1 LHNTKQQIKRETKM
15 KKILFGLMLSAVA
28 TVSGAQTDYPNRAVR
43 VIVPFP
49 VGQTADLIARMLSQK
64 LSDAMGQNFWV
75 EDKPGAGGII
85 GMEAAK
91 SQAPDGYNLLFASSG
106 PLAINEALYP
116 NIPYKTLRDF
126 TPIVMTVEAPQ
137 FIAVRNNFPATTLK
151 DLITFVKS
159 KSGQVNYGSGG
170 TGLTN
175 HLTMEL
181 LKVETGMQM
190 THIPYKG
197 ATPAMTALMAGDID
211 LMFESGPA
219 VLPHVVSGKLKLIA
233 VGSGHRSLALPQ
245 VPTVAE
251 SGVPGFH
258 ATTWAGFLAPIGL
271 PKPIVDK
278 LNGEVRKALADPTL
292 RERLIK
298 LGAEPLDL
306 SPADSHAY
314 IAKGIALWAGAVKA
328 SGATAD

>member
-1 LHNTKQQIKRETKM
+1 MR
-15 KKILFGLMLSAVA
+15 KILLGLMFSLVTSV
-28 TVSGAQTDYPNRAVR
+28 GCAQGDYPARSVR
-43 VIVPFP
+43 IIVPFP
-49 VGQTADLIARMLSQK
+49 VGQTADLIARMLAQK
-64 LSDAMGQNFWV
+64 LTDSLGQSFWV

-91 SQAPDGYNLLFASSG
+91 NQAPDGYTLLFASSG

-126 TPIVMTVEAPQ
+126 TPIAMAVEAPQ
-137 FIAVRNNFPATTLK
+137 FIAVRSDFPVTNLQ
-151 DLITFVKS
+151 DLIEFVKS
-159 KSGQVNYGSGG
+159 KSGKVNYGSGG

-219 VLPHVVSGKLKLIA
+219 VMPHVVNGKLKLIA

-245 VPTVAE
+245 IPTVAE
-251 SGVPGFH
+251 SGVSGFH
-258 ATTWAGFLAPIGL
+258 ATTWAGLLAPQGL
-271 PKPIVDK
+271 PSAIVDK
-278 LNGEVRKALADPTL
+278 VNGEVRKALADPAL

-298 LGAEPLDL
+298 LGAEPMDM
-306 SPADSHAY
+306 SARESYDY
-314 IAKGIALWAGAVKA
+314 IAKGITLWAGAVKA
-328 SGATAD
+328 SGATVD

>member
-1 LHNTKQQIKRETKM
+1 LRNTKQQIKRETKM

-314 IAKGIALWAGAVKA
+314 IAKGITLWAGAVKA

>member
-1 LHNTKQQIKRETKM
+1 VKQFLFM
-15 KKILFGLMLSAVA
+15 LAVLFGTVLNNVSAQ
-28 TVSGAQTDYPNRAVR
+28 SDYPVRAVR

-49 VGQTADLIARMLSQK
+49 VGQTADLIARMLAQK
-64 LSDAMGQNFWV
+64 LSEAFGQNFWV

-91 SQAPDGYNLLFASSG
+91 GQVADGYNLLFASSG

-126 TPIVMTVEAPQ
+126 TPIAMAVEAPQ
-137 FIAVRNNFPATTLK
+137 FIAVRTNFPANNLK
-151 DLITFVKS
+151 ELIAYVKS

-181 LKVETGMQM
+181 LKVATGMQM
-190 THIPYKG
+190 THVPYKG

-219 VLPHVVSGKLKLIA
+219 VMPHVVNGKLKLLV
-233 VGSGHRSLALPQ
+233 VGSGHRSLALPEI
-245 VPTVAE
+245 PTVAE

-258 ATTWAGFLAPIGL
+258 ATTWAGLLGPIGL
-271 PKPIVDK
+271 PRPIAEK
-278 LNGEVRKALADPTL
+278 LNAAVRQALADPAL

-298 LGAEPLDL
+298 LGAEPMNMSVDA
-306 SPADSHAY
+306 SRDY
-314 IAKGIALWAGAVKA
+314 IAKGIELWAGAVKA

>member
-1 LHNTKQQIKRETKM
+1 M
-15 KKILFGLMLSAVA
+15 KKILFGCLLSLFA
-28 TVSGAQTDYPNRAVR
+28 TVSVAQSDYPNRPVR

-64 LSDAMGQNFWV
+64 LSDALGQNFWV
-75 EDKPGAGGII
+75 ENKPGAGGII

-91 SQAPDGYNLLFASSG
+91 AQASDGYNLLFASSG

-137 FIAVRNNFPATTLK
+137 FIAVRSNFPASTLK
-151 DLITFVKS
+151 DLIAYVKS

-190 THIPYKG
+190 THVPYKG
-197 ATPAMTALMAGDID
+197 ATPAMTALMAGDTD

-219 VLPHVVSGKLKLIA
+219 VIPHVTNGRLKLIA

-258 ATTWAGFLAPIGL
+258 ATTWAGFLAPIGIAQ
-271 PKPIVDK
+271 PIVDK
-278 LNGEVRKALADPTL
+278 LSAEVRKALADPAM
-292 RERLIK
+292 RDRLIK

-306 SPADSHAY
+306 SPADSRDY
-314 IAKGIALWAGAVKA
+314 VAKGIALWAGAVKA

>member
-1 LHNTKQQIKRETKM
+1 
-15 KKILFGLMLSAVA
+15 
-28 TVSGAQTDYPNRAVR
+28 
-43 VIVPFP
+43 
-49 VGQTADLIARMLSQK
+49 
-64 LSDAMGQNFWV
+64 
-75 EDKPGAGGII
+75 
-85 GMEAAK
+85 
-91 SQAPDGYNLLFASSG
+91 
-106 PLAINEALYP
+106 
-116 NIPYKTLRDF
+116 
-126 TPIVMTVEAPQ
+126 
-137 FIAVRNNFPATTLK
+137 
-151 DLITFVKS
+151 
-159 KSGQVNYGSGG
+159 
-170 TGLTN
+170 
-175 HLTMEL
+175 MEL

>member
-1 LHNTKQQIKRETKM
+1 
-15 KKILFGLMLSAVA
+15 
-28 TVSGAQTDYPNRAVR
+28 VR
-43 VIVPFP
+43 
-49 VGQTADLIARMLSQK
+49 S
-64 LSDAMGQNFWV
+64 
-75 EDKPGAGGII
+75 
-85 GMEAAK
+85 
-91 SQAPDGYNLLFASSG
+91 
-106 PLAINEALYP
+106 
-116 NIPYKTLRDF
+116 
-126 TPIVMTVEAPQ
+126 
-137 FIAVRNNFPATTLK
+137 NFPATSLK
-151 DLITFVKS
+151 DLIAFVKS
-159 KSGQVNYGSGG
+159 KSGQVYYGSGG
-170 TGLTN
+170 SGLTN

-219 VLPHVVSGKLKLIA
+219 VLPHVLNGRLKLIV
-233 VGSGHRSLALPQ
+233 VGSGHRSLALPD

-258 ATTWAGFLAPIGL
+258 ATTWAGFLAPLGL
-271 PKPIVDK
+271 AQPIVDK
-278 LNGEVRKALADPTL
+278 LNGEVRKVLADPGM

-306 SPADSHAY
+306 SPSDSRAY

>member
-1 LHNTKQQIKRETKM
+1 M
-15 KKILFGLMLSAVA
+15 KKILLGCLLSFFA
-28 TVSGAQTDYPNRAVR
+28 TVSGAQSDYPNRPVR

-64 LSDAMGQNFWV
+64 LSDALGQNFWV

-91 SQAPDGYNLLFASSG
+91 GQAPDGYNLLFASSG

-137 FIAVRNNFPATTLK
+137 FIAVRSNFPATTLK
-151 DLITFVKS
+151 DLIVYVKS

-181 LKVETGMQM
+181 LIVRSPCAGTCVDWLSSQLSV
-190 THIPYKG
+190 I
-197 ATPAMTALMAGDID
+197 AMY
-211 LMFESGPA
+211 
-219 VLPHVVSGKLKLIA
+219 V
-233 VGSGHRSLALPQ
+233 
-245 VPTVAE
+245 
-251 SGVPGFH
+251 
-258 ATTWAGFLAPIGL
+258 
-271 PKPIVDK
+271 
-278 LNGEVRKALADPTL
+278 
-292 RERLIK
+292 
-298 LGAEPLDL
+298 
-306 SPADSHAY
+306 
-314 IAKGIALWAGAVKA
+314 
-328 SGATAD
+328 

>member
-1 LHNTKQQIKRETKM
+1 M
-15 KKILFGLMLSAVA
+15 KKILLGLMLSLIATASVA
-28 TVSGAQTDYPNRAVR
+28 QADYPNRAVR
-43 VIVPFP
+43 IIVPFP
-49 VGQTADLIARMLSQK
+49 VGQTADLIARMLAQK
-64 LSDAMGQNFWV
+64 LSDSLGQNFWV

-91 SQAPDGYNLLFASSG
+91 GQAPDGYNLLFASSG

-126 TPIVMTVEAPQ
+126 TPIAMAVEAPQ
-137 FIAVRNNFPATTLK
+137 FIAVRSDFPATTLK
-151 DLITFVKS
+151 ELITFVKA

-197 ATPAMTALMAGDID
+197 ATPAMTALMAGDVD

-219 VLPHVVSGKLKLIA
+219 VMPHVVNGKLKLIV

-245 VPTVAE
+245 IPTVAE

-258 ATTWAGFLAPIGL
+258 ATTWAGLLSPIGL
-271 PKPIVDK
+271 PKPIVEK
-278 LNGEVRKALADPTL
+278 LNGEVRKALADPAL

-298 LGAEPLDL
+298 LGAEPLDM
-306 SPADSHAY
+306 SAADSHAY

>member
-1 LHNTKQQIKRETKM
+1 MKQFLFM
-15 KKILFGLMLSAVA
+15 LAVLFGTVLNNVSAQ
-28 TVSGAQTDYPNRAVR
+28 SDYPVRAVR

-49 VGQTADLIARMLSQK
+49 VGQTADLIARMLAQK
-64 LSDAMGQNFWV
+64 LSEAFGQNFWV

-91 SQAPDGYNLLFASSG
+91 GQVADGYNLLFASSG

-126 TPIVMTVEAPQ
+126 TPIAMAVEAPQ
-137 FIAVRNNFPATTLK
+137 FIAVRTNFPANNLK
-151 DLITFVKS
+151 ELIAYVKS

-181 LKVETGMQM
+181 LKVATGMQM
-190 THIPYKG
+190 THVPYKG

-219 VLPHVVSGKLKLIA
+219 VMPHVVNGKLKLLV
-233 VGSGHRSLALPQ
+233 VGSGHRSLALPEI
-245 VPTVAE
+245 PTVAE

-258 ATTWAGFLAPIGL
+258 ATTWAGLLGPIGL
-271 PKPIVDK
+271 PRPIAEK
-278 LNGEVRKALADPTL
+278 LNAAVRQALADPAL

-298 LGAEPLDL
+298 LGAEPMNMSVDA
-306 SPADSHAY
+306 SRDY
-314 IAKGIALWAGAVKA
+314 IAKGIELWAGAVKA

>member
-1 LHNTKQQIKRETKM
+1 M
-15 KKILFGLMLSAVA
+15 KKILLGFMLSWVM
-28 TVSGAQTDYPNRAVR
+28 SLSHAQGDYPNRAVR
-43 VIVPFP
+43 IIVPFP
-49 VGQTADLIARMLSQK
+49 VGQTADLIARMLAQK
-64 LSDAMGQNFWV
+64 LTDSLGQNFWV

-91 SQAPDGYNLLFASSG
+91 GQAPDGYNLLFASSG

-126 TPIVMTVEAPQ
+126 TPIAMAVEAPQ
-137 FIAVRNNFPATTLK
+137 FIAVRSDFPATTLK
-151 DLITFVKS
+151 ELITFVKS

-190 THIPYKG
+190 THVPYKG

-219 VLPHVVSGKLKLIA
+219 VLPHVVNGKLKLIV
-233 VGSGHRSLALPQ
+233 VGSGHRSLALPRI
-245 VPTVAE
+245 PTVAE

-258 ATTWAGFLAPIGL
+258 ATTWAGLLAPIGL

-278 LNGEVRKALADPTL
+278 LNGEVRKALADPAL

-298 LGAEPLDL
+298 LGAEPLDM
-306 SPADSHAY
+306 SAADSHAY